1 MWQMFQ
7 CRQNDEQGFTLIEV
21 LAATTL
27 LLIVFTCLFGIYVQS
42 TAYNTSNR
50 EKLQAVYLAK
60 KAVSTL
66 RSDQATVPKNAKE
79 GDEVNISAYN
89 LNQSHFEVKATVM
102 KRTAEAD
109 QAQLLPVQISVIETN
124 SQKILAKTFV
134 YLKEASS

>member
-1 MWQMFQ
+1 MFQ

-89 LNQSHFEVKATVM
+89 LNQSHFEVKATLM

-134 YLKEASS
+134 YLEEASS